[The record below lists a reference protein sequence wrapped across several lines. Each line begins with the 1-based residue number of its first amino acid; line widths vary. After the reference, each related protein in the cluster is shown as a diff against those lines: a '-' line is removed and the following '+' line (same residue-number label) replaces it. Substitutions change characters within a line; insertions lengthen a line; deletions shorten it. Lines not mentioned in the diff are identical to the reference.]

1 MWRIKANIKR
11 CSEAKTPLTN
21 SHPTVYF
28 YRLYICIY
36 VCVLSAIHSETP
48 DMVMGPYTGTILP
61 WPFVDSIAKSKQIQI
76 FIGARE
82 EDQGQ
87 FAAGNPQWGES
98 NAQRLAVCPER
109 IT

>member
-1 MWRIKANIKR
+1 MSVCYLLCTQRL
-11 CSEAKTPLTN
+11 LTW
-21 SHPTVYF
+21 TWD
-28 YRLYICIY
+28 LI
-36 VCVLSAIHSETP
+36 L
-48 DMVMGPYTGTILP
+48 GPYSGTILP

-82 EDQGQ
+82 EGQGQ